1 MKIMAIDYGEKYI
14 GIAVNEP
21 IFMTVHGRETLI
33 RRNLSE
39 DMAYLLDLMTKE
51 NIDRLVVGLPL
62 NEDLQDTATSLK
74 IRSFVKNLEKKMMY
88 SSKEYKKVEVVLWN
102 ERFTTQDADVLLQEG
117 SVPKRDRKKYLDQ
130 LSAVLLLENYI
141 AENRF
146 VS

>member
-1 MKIMAIDYGEKYI
+1 MKIMAIDYGKKYI

-51 NIDRLVVGLPL
+51 NIDRMVVGLPL

-102 ERFTTQDADVLLQEG
+102 ERFTTQDADILLQEG

>member
-1 MKIMAIDYGEKYI
+1 MKIMAIDYGKKYI

-102 ERFTTQDADVLLQEG
+102 ERFTTQDADILLQEG